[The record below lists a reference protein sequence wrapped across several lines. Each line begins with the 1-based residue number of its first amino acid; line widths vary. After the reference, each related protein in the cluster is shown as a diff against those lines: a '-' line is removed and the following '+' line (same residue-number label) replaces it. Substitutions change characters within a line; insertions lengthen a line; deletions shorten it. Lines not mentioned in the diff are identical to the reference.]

1 MLQKIHPTRNSNINS
16 FRQATNKDGMC
27 DWQFGRI
34 YLMLAWILGF
44 SDVIFKFIFTSYFQ
58 KNQPFIG
65 YVKKRGLVKKKKTKT
80 HDIIRL
86 LTFLLPCFPFLPQMG
101 QQWRV
106 QDCLLATFQLLEW
119 APQIIYCKWGSQCW
133 GWPWPLQTNQTLEVY

>member
-1 MLQKIHPTRNSNINS
+1 
-16 FRQATNKDGMC
+16 MC

-65 YVKKRGLVKKKKTKT
+65 YVKKRGLVKKKKDQNPWHHQTPHIPTSVLPLSSSDGAAVEGPGLPTGNIPTVGMGPSDHILQVRLPMLRLAMAFANKP
-80 HDIIRL
+80 DPRGL
-86 LTFLLPCFPFLPQMG
+86 LTLIPHACILNEYFF
-101 QQWRV
+101 
-106 QDCLLATFQLLEW
+106 
-119 APQIIYCKWGSQCW
+119 
-133 GWPWPLQTNQTLEVY
+133 